1 MKVEIGNATLYLGD
15 CMDILPTL
23 DKVDAVI
30 TDPPYGEGD
39 THANHLGK
47 VILRN
52 GEAAG
57 QSLGFDGITAN
68 QMIELAHIWVEMAS
82 RWVVFTSE
90 WKFMS
95 DLDKA
100 GLLVRFGIWRK
111 PDGAPQFTGDRPGTG
126 WEGIA
131 ICHRKGKKR
140 WNGGGKHAFYTHAKG
155 SNNSG
160 HPTGKPVGLFQD
172 FVADFTETGEII
184 LDPFMGSGTTG
195 VAAVQMGRKFIG
207 IEREPKYF
215 EIACKRIEDAQRV
228 QDMFGFDQPQQKQ
241 EQGDLL

>member
-1 MKVEIGNATLYLGD
+1 MSEKVIIGDATLYLGD

-30 TDPPYGEGD
+30 TDPPYGIGD
-39 THANHLGK
+39 THAKHLSN
-47 VILRN
+47 VILKN
-52 GEAAG
+52 GEQAR
-57 QSLGFDGITAN
+57 QSLGFDGISQE
-68 QMIELAHIWVEMAS
+68 QMLEMAKQWVEKAN

-95 DLDKA
+95 ALDDA

-126 WEGIA
+126 WEAIA
-131 ICHRKGKKR
+131 ICHRTGKKR
-140 WNGGGKHAFYTHAKG
+140 WNGGGKHAFYTWAKG

-160 HPTGKPVGLFQD
+160 HPTGKPIGLFSE
-172 FVADFTETGEII
+172 FVQDFTEHKETI

-195 VAAVQMGRKFIG
+195 VAAIQMGRKFIG

-215 EIACKRIEDAQRV
+215 EIACERIENAQRQESLFSKEV
-228 QDMFGFDQPQQKQ
+228 KQ
-241 EQGDLL
+241 EQNILF